1 MISLKTNS
9 FHIAFYLFGIV
20 SILMSNLTFFLKYC
34 TKFDFNISS
43 SFNVF
48 FLIISCFIWIIETS
62 FIIINCDFL
71 NKGKEGE
78 IKGKG
83 KLLILIFAAL
93 KLECISIL
101 IFLLVYLLKCSQ
113 NIYYL
118 CFFLLFIICYDSII
132 CILYE
137 LNFIDVKKGILWR
150 KISFYALLIPRTYA
164 YITLINGVL
173 WFVYA
178 KN

>member
-1 MISLKTNS
+1 MISLKINS

-34 TKFDFNISS
+34 TKFDFNISNA
-43 SFNVF
+43 FNVF

-78 IKGKG
+78 IKGK
-83 KLLILIFAAL
+83 LLILIFAAL

-101 IFLLVYLLKCSQ
+101 IFLLVYFFKSSQ

-118 CFFLLFIICYDSII
+118 YFFLLFVLCYDSIV
-132 CILYE
+132 CILHE

-150 KISFYALLIPRTYA
+150 KISFYTLLIPRTYA
-164 YITLINGVL
+164 YITMINAVL